1 MGGDQGQLTPDGKW
15 KEPPC
20 FPPAHTHGCFQVFLL
35 PTLFKTA
42 VNPCYFQF
50 SFWGG
55 VGHTHS
61 IWKFQ
66 GQELNPYHSSDPS
79 HSSDHIGSLNH

>member
-50 SFWGG
+50 SFGG
-55 VGHTHS
+55 GGWPCPWHMEVSGPGTEP
-61 IWKFQ
+61 IPQ
-66 GQELNPYHSSDPS
+66 Q
-79 HSSDHIGSLNH
+79 